1 MMGSNS
7 MRAPRL
13 MAGRTLSS
21 TPSLP
26 DPDAE
31 TPSLAARDVEV
42 FVVTIAHELAV
53 AARLA
58 SALA

>member
-1 MMGSNS
+1 M
-7 MRAPRL
+7 
-13 MAGRTLSS
+13 
-21 TPSLP
+21 P

-31 TPSLAARDVEV
+31 APDLTARDVEV